1 MLKYWYLNDM
11 VLHRFYTS
19 STQGIKKA
27 VTLKRYSPLFS
38 MVRMEGLEPSQ
49 AMLTT
54 PSRYLAKFVKTYIF
68 KGLEHVS
75 SVFLNSAFL
84 TKLACT
90 TLLTKQRL
98 SDQFYTELCGRFKL
112 CILPKYGVNYE

>member
-1 MLKYWYLNDM
+1 MLKYWCLNDM

-19 STQGIKKA
+19 STQSIKKA
-27 VTLKRYSPLFS
+27 VTLKRYSPLFIWCGWRGS
-38 MVRMEGLEPSQ
+38 NSQ
-49 AMLTT
+49 VFSNTT
-54 PSRYLAKFVKTYIF
+54 PSRYLAKYVKLYIF
-68 KGLEHVS
+68 KGLEHDS

-98 SDQFYTELCGRFKL
+98 SD
-112 CILPKYGVNYE
+112 